1 MYQPLAELLRP
12 QVLSDVIGQQHL
24 VGAGGP
30 LSNLTKPQSMILW
43 GPPGVG
49 KTTLAN
55 VLVKSW
61 DCEVIKLSA
70 VFSGIKEIKD
80 ALATS
85 TNTGLFSKPVVLFVD
100 EIHRFN
106 KAQQDAFL
114 HHLEDGSVTLIGA
127 TTENPSFELNN
138 ALLSRMFVYVL
149 NNHL

>member
-12 QVLSDVIGQQHL
+12 QLLDEVIGQKHL
-24 VGAGGP
+24 IGEGKP
-30 LSNLTKPQSMILW
+30 LTILTKPQSMILW

-55 VLVKSW
+55 VLVKRW

-80 ALATS
+80 ALTAAD
-85 TNTGLFSKPVVLFVD
+85 NARAGLFSKPTVLFID

-114 HHLEDGSVTLIGA
+114 HHLEEGRIILILL
-127 TTENPSFELNN
+127 LN
-138 ALLSRMFVYVL
+138 
-149 NNHL
+149 